1 MPLLTKTDLQFTYSW
16 AAVSSDAPRHTAKQD
31 GTGLNPGDGHE
42 VLAFINA
49 LAEENGWKQKASG
62 LKLERLIH
70 LHLPFNVRSHAK
82 AKE

>member
-16 AAVSSDAPRHTAKQD
+16 TAVSPDDPKY
-31 GTGLNPGDGHE
+31 TGKLDSTELNREEGYE

-49 LAEENGWKQKASG
+49 LAEKNSWKQKASG